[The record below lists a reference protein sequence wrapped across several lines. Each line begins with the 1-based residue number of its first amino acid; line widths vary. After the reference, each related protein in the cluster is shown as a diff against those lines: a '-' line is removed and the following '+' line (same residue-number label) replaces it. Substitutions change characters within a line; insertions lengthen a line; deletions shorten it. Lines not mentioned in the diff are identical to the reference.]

1 MLEVLNGLPEAD
13 VAQIARIE
21 VRTYAEALRFCDR
34 SQPSTELEAKF
45 SLQHALASIL
55 VHGRPQLDHY
65 TAEACSDADVLHWR
79 SRVDVAEDSGCS
91 QRFPAHYG
99 ATVQLWL
106 EDGRSVACSRIDAWG
121 DPECPMSSDDVIAKA
136 MALAQW
142 GGVSAGLAQS
152 LFGQV
157 QALADG
163 GSLDALNTMLAR
175 VA

>member
-1 MLEVLNGLPEAD
+1 M
-13 VAQIARIE
+13 
-21 VRTYAEALRFCDR
+21 VRLR
-34 SQPSTELEAKF
+34 
-45 SLQHALASIL
+45 
-55 VHGRPQLDHY
+55 
-65 TAEACSDADVLHWR
+65 
-79 SRVDVAEDSGCS
+79 
-91 QRFPAHYG
+91 
-99 ATVQLWL
+99 L
-106 EDGRSVACSRIDAWG
+106 EDGRSVECSRIDAWG